1 MYISI
6 TWKSRFK
13 KLHFSFPRSNQIWN
27 IYVRTL
33 KNKRTKKLWLKY
45 VCMWVCKLRS
55 FLNRDFTV
63 LSKAFKFTI
72 SIDFFN
78 VLQRITASVNSVE
91 TKRLLMDLDIS
102 MRTSDCPYTVHF
114 YGAMFRE
121 GNNFNNIQ

>member
-121 GNNFNNIQ
+121 GNNFYNIQ